1 MELINGRLLNQWK
14 IDKTL
19 LFNQW
24 KIDKT
29 SLLNQLK
36 IDN

>member
-14 IDKTL
+14 IDKTSL
-19 LFNQW
+19 LNQW

-29 SLLNQLK
+29 SLK
-36 IDN
+36 

>member
-24 KIDKT
+24 KIDKNFAVK
-29 SLLNQLK
+29 SME
-36 IDN
+36 DC